1 MPSVPALEFSNVSK
15 QYRGFFRSQW
25 VTALRDFS
33 FRVEPGEIF
42 GFLGPNGAGKTTAIH
57 LAIGLMFPSSG
68 RGEMLGR
75 EFGHAPTRRRVG
87 FLAEN
92 VALYHRSA
100 EKLVRF
106 YGGLNGMSDPQLR
119 QRTTEMLKELEL
131 TEVAGRNAGK
141 FSRGMLQRVGLA
153 QALVNDP
160 ELLILDEPAS
170 ALDPLG
176 RLRVREILQRARE
189 AGKTVFLSSH
199 LLSEVEQICDRL
211 AIVIKGR
218 VARVGTLAELLEAQ
232 DRFVITAKGID
243 ALMFEGTSQNGFI
256 KITVPA
262 LRQRQTI
269 EKIWLAGGEVVAV
282 NPIRRTLEELVCR
295 SGKPE
300 RRGTQQPRGLKG
312 TKMKMWIKALAL
324 LSLCWTVRGVAENP
338 GPTWKVDIRERFQ
351 FQAFDRTINFRWTL
365 HQGVLFISPERILV
379 YQVNR
384 SRGLAK
390 LSARDASGGGGNF
403 VLDMQGTECPRWK
416 RYQVDSAPHQRGFL
430 QGDCHAQR
438 KIYCPDG

>member
-1 MPSVPALEFSNVSK
+1 MPAAALEFSNVSK

-33 FRVEPGEIF
+33 LRVERGEIF
-42 GFLGPNGAGKTTAIH
+42 GFIGPNGAGKTTAIH
-57 LAIGLMFPSSG
+57 LAIGLMSPSSG
-68 RGEMLGR
+68 RGELLGHA
-75 EFGHAPTRRRVG
+75 FGHVSTRRRVG

-92 VALYHRSA
+92 VALYHRPA
-100 EKLVRF
+100 ARLVRF
-106 YGGLNGMSDPQLR
+106 YGALNGMRDPQLR

-131 TEVAGRNAGK
+131 TDVAGRNAGK

-176 RLRVREILQRARE
+176 RVRVREILLRARE

-211 AIVIKGR
+211 AIVIRGR

-243 ALMFEGTSQNGFI
+243 ALMFEGTPQNGFI
-256 KITVPA
+256 RITVPA
-262 LRQRQTI
+262 LNQRRTI

-282 NPIRRTLEELVCR
+282 NPIRRTLEDLFVELA
-295 SGKPE
+295 G
-300 RRGTQQPRGLKG
+300 Q
-312 TKMKMWIKALAL
+312 
-324 LSLCWTVRGVAENP
+324 N
-338 GPTWKVDIRERFQ
+338 
-351 FQAFDRTINFRWTL
+351 
-365 HQGVLFISPERILV
+365 
-379 YQVNR
+379 
-384 SRGLAK
+384 
-390 LSARDASGGGGNF
+390 GGGHGEQH
-403 VLDMQGTECPRWK
+403 DDAGRPQ
-416 RYQVDSAPHQRGFL
+416 
-430 QGDCHAQR
+430 
-438 KIYCPDG
+438 

>member
-1 MPSVPALEFSNVSK
+1 MPSVPALRFNNVTK

-33 FRVEPGEIF
+33 LRVEPGEIF

-68 RGEMLGR
+68 GGEMLGR

-106 YGGLNGMSDPQLR
+106 YGALNGMRDPQLR
-119 QRTTEMLKELEL
+119 SRTAEMLKEVEI
-131 TEVAGRNAGK
+131 TEFAARNAGK

-199 LLSEVEQICDRL
+199 LLSEVEQICDRI

-243 ALMFEGTSQNGFI
+243 ALMFAGAQQNGLI

-262 LRQRQTI
+262 QDQRQTI

-282 NPIRRTLEELVCR
+282 NPVRRTLEELFVELANQNDGGK
-295 SGKPE
+295 SGQE
-300 RRGTQQPRGLKG
+300 DARGTQ
-312 TKMKMWIKALAL
+312 
-324 LSLCWTVRGVAENP
+324 
-338 GPTWKVDIRERFQ
+338 
-351 FQAFDRTINFRWTL
+351 
-365 HQGVLFISPERILV
+365 
-379 YQVNR
+379 
-384 SRGLAK
+384 
-390 LSARDASGGGGNF
+390 
-403 VLDMQGTECPRWK
+403 
-416 RYQVDSAPHQRGFL
+416 
-430 QGDCHAQR
+430 
-438 KIYCPDG
+438 